1 MREKNGYAVIE
12 LTHDGIPSAE
22 LKPEA
27 FNDIQLQV
35 LNELDCKMQ
44 TIIRS
49 GKPVI
54 VMDMA
59 TGQKVCAVFI
69 SGSED
74 LRESIRDLL
83 IYNKYRLDEIE
94 YRKAHKDNHFFSPW
108 WSLYQDHGIRVRSN
122 CGFSNGEGQ

>member
-12 LTHDGIPSAE
+12 LTHGGIPSAE

-59 TGQKVCAVFI
+59 TGQKVCEF
-69 SGSED
+69 
-74 LRESIRDLL
+74 
-83 IYNKYRLDEIE
+83 NKCNCVPSQHQIDEIARGLANRFRDMMQDPVQKAKYE
-94 YRKAHKDNHFFSPW
+94 EWKKTHPPAQKSRKKKK
-108 WSLYQDHGIRVRSN
+108 
-122 CGFSNGEGQ
+122 

>member
-1 MREKNGYAVIE
+1 MEVEFKTSEKQVYIWLTKADAENDQLRE
-12 LTHDGIPSAE
+12 S
-22 LKPEA
+22 LKP
-27 FNDIQLQV
+27 FYQK
-35 LNELDCKMQ
+35 CKSNG
-44 TIIRS
+44 IL
-49 GKPVI
+49 
-54 VMDMA
+54 
-59 TGQKVCAVFI
+59 CAVFI

-122 CGFSNGEGQ
+122 CGFSKGEGQ